1 MHHSRRRQGR
11 RGVAAAIEL
20 LKGYM
25 DMRLADVRGADKWFH
40 CVHMCKAARHSQ
52 GITMLIALVREGT
65 DLMIWSL
72 KDYLGMTDMSNDN
85 FTKQLMDSLD
95 DMSANLQGIEC
106 DKNTSCEECCCIYKV
121 NGL

>member
-1 MHHSRRRQGR
+1 M
-11 RGVAAAIEL
+11 
-20 LKGYM
+20 
-25 DMRLADVRGADKWFH
+25 F
-40 CVHMCKAARHSQ
+40 
-52 GITMLIALVREGT
+52 
-65 DLMIWSL
+65 WSL

-85 FTKQLMDSLD
+85 FSKQLMDSLD